1 MWDVNTGDCLKVFTG
16 HEHSANRIINFKP
29 GCIASSSDDSTI
41 KFWNIKEKK
50 EMHKLTG
57 HNSWI
62 VYITVMNDGTLVSV
76 GFDK

>member
-1 MWDVNTGDCLKVFTG
+1 V
-16 HEHSANRIINFKP
+16 
-29 GCIASSSDDSTI
+29 SSSDDSTI
-41 KFWNIKEKK
+41 KFWSVKEKK
-50 EMHKLTG
+50 EIHKLVG